1 MSSQFELDEMEQD
14 FLDFNELPEAE
25 EAPPEA
31 FYLALK
37 QALSQLEHHNAAVQ
51 AA

>member
-1 MSSQFELDEMEQD
+1 MSSQFDLDEMEAD
-14 FLDFNELPEAE
+14 FSELLESE
-25 EAPPEA
+25 ETPPEA

-37 QALSQLEHHNAAVQ
+37 QALSQLEAHSTATQ

>member
-1 MSSQFELDEMEQD
+1 MSPQFDLNEMEED
-14 FLDFNELPEAE
+14 FQELLDSEDY
-25 EAPPEA
+25 PPEA

-37 QALSQLEHHNAAVQ
+37 QALQQLENHTEAVQ

>member
-1 MSSQFELDEMEQD
+1 MSSQIELDEMDADLE
-14 FLDFNELPEAE
+14 ELLESE
-25 EAPPEA
+25 ETPPEA

-37 QALSQLEHHNAAVQ
+37 QALSQLENHNANVQ

>member
-1 MSSQFELDEMEQD
+1 MSSQTELEEMEAD
-14 FLDFNELPEAE
+14 FAELLESDDT
-25 EAPPEA
+25 PPEA

-37 QALSQLEHHNAAVQ
+37 QALSQLEQHNANVQ

>member
-1 MSSQFELDEMEQD
+1 MSSQIDLEEMEAD
-14 FLDFNELPEAE
+14 FAELLESE
-25 EAPPEA
+25 DTPPEA

-37 QALSQLEHHNAAVQ
+37 QALTQLEQHDASVQ

>member
-1 MSSQFELDEMEQD
+1 MSPQFDLNEMEED
-14 FLDFNELPEAE
+14 FQELLDSE
-25 EAPPEA
+25 ECPPEA

-37 QALSQLEHHNAAVQ
+37 QALAQLENHNNAVQ

>member
-1 MSSQFELDEMEQD
+1 MSSQTELEEMETD
-14 FLDFNELPEAE
+14 FAELLETE
-25 EAPPEA
+25 DTPPEA

-37 QALSQLEHHNAAVQ
+37 QALSQLETHNANVQ